1 MRGMLSIAL
10 QGDKMRP
17 PGIIDGTALTDHEEY
32 STLTKEIE
40 EKSYLRPPVA
50 PMGTEFVARRLP
62 LGSLGVI

>member
-1 MRGMLSIAL
+1 
-10 QGDKMRP
+10 MRP